1 MRNIFSIAIALL
13 VLLSCQKDDPVLSS
27 DNWIQSFSFLVI
39 DNPSLSDDVH
49 GIIAKNEIHVSLP
62 TGILVTSL
70 KPSIVHRGNLITPA
84 SGTPVDFSNPVNYTV
99 TAEDNSTCVF
109 TILATVAPPVLSS
122 NKTITSFSFLKVN
135 NPTLSADVPGVIDG
149 QSIVCTVPAGIVV
162 TGLIPTIT
170 HTGKSVNP
178 GSETANN
185 FSTPAIYTV
194 TAEDGSTQAYTV
206 TLSVMQEGRVV
217 YVAGGKIISGTS
229 YVTIWKDGV
238 ETTLTNGAYNASGS
252 SVFVS
257 DDAFYVAGYQSI
269 GHKWAT
275 YWIENGIASAT
286 QELNET
292 INDAYA
298 NSIYVAENNDV
309 YVAGQEN
316 HGAEIGFIAKVWK
329 NGVATALTTK
339 SGAANSVF
347 VSGNDVYV
355 AGWEETATG
364 WNAKVW
370 KNGNATTLSP
380 DDIKSQA
387 FAVFVSTGN
396 VYVAGQYW
404 NGTAYVIKV
413 WKNGVAQVIN
423 PDTEGSDVSAIF
435 VSNDDVYLAGR
446 EVVNNASKAKIWK
459 NGVETVLSDV
469 HGSEARSIH
478 LYNGDVYVAGW
489 EPNENGTLVAML
501 WKNGEAT
508 PLATN
513 AFAYSVMVK

>member
-1 MRNIFSIAIALL
+1 MKKIFSIAVALFIFF
-13 VLLSCQKDDPVLSS
+13 SCQNDDPAVSS
-27 DNWIQSFSFLVI
+27 EKSITSFSFLVI
-39 DNPSLSDDVH
+39 DNPSLSDDVN
-49 GIIAKNEIHVSLP
+49 GVIAGNEIHVTFP
-62 TGILVTSL
+62 AGVLVASL
-70 KPSIVHRGNLITPA
+70 KPSIVYQGNSIGPA
-84 SGTPVDFSNPVNYTV
+84 SGTAVDFSNPVNYTV
-99 TAEDNSTCVF
+99 TAKDNSTRVY
-109 TILATVAPPVLSS
+109 TILVTVTPVLSS
-122 NKTITSFSFLKVN
+122 SKTITSFVFLKVN
-135 NPTLSADVPGVIDG
+135 NPTLSADVSGVIDG
-149 QSIVCTVPAGIVV
+149 QSIVCKVPAGIAV
-162 TGLIPTIT
+162 TGLIPTVV
-170 HTGKSVNP
+170 HNGNSLNP

-185 FSTPAIYTV
+185 FSAPVMYTV
-194 TAEDGSTQAYTV
+194 TAEDGSTQVYTATV
-206 TLSVMQEGRVV
+206 LVMQESPVV
-217 YVAGGKIISGTS
+217 YVAGGKVISGTS
-229 YVTIWKDGV
+229 YVTVWKDGV
-238 ETTLTNGAYNASGS
+238 ATTLTNGAYNASGS

-257 DDAFYVAGYQSI
+257 DNAFYVAGYQSI

-298 NSIYVAENNDV
+298 NSIYVTENNDV

-329 NGVATALTTK
+329 NGTATALTTK

-387 FAVFVSTGN
+387 LAVFVSAGN

-413 WKNGVAQVIN
+413 WKNGVAQLIN
-423 PDTEGSDVSAIF
+423 PDTEGSDVAAIF

-446 EVVNNASKAKIWK
+446 EVVNNVSKAKIWK
-459 NGVETVLSDV
+459 NGVETVLSNV
-469 HGSEARSIH
+469 HGSEARSIYLH
-478 LYNGDVYVAGW
+478 NGDVYVAGW
-489 EPNENGTLVAML
+489 EPDENGTLVAIL

-508 PLATN
+508 PLASN